1 MARNGLPLHQQ
12 NRPPPTHSLREPMDT
27 PHPKAEAQDLSPSPQ
42 QTRRWQWL
50 IFNNQTGLGLA
61 LTVPTLIAIFGVVL
75 IPFFS
80 SLWLSLHRR
89 DIGRPQ
95 LDGFVGLGN
104 YFKLLHDPRFL
115 SSLAITIGFSLSSV
129 ILELILGVA
138 IALVLNE
145 HFRGRGFVRGL
156 VILPWAIPSIVA
168 AAMWQWIFNA
178 DYGALNALLT
188 QLGLIESYQ
197 VWLANPSAARVLIVL
212 ANVWKETPFTVL
224 LVLAALQGIPK
235 DLYEAATVDGAST
248 WQRFLSITLRLL
260 TPVIMVIGFLQ
271 LLWGLQTFELVYIVT
286 SGGPGS
292 STELLSLRIYA
303 QTFRSLRFGYGASI
317 AYLTGLLVLIPA
329 FFYIRAAYRSI
340 VEY

>member
-1 MARNGLPLHQQ
+1 ML
-12 NRPPPTHSLREPMDT
+12 
-27 PHPKAEAQDLSPSPQ
+27 KSPSNHRSG
-42 QTRRWQWL
+42 RRFLQRL
-50 IFNNQTGLGLA
+50 NLFNQKGLGLL
-61 LTVPTLIAIFGVVL
+61 LTLPTLIAIFGVVL
-75 IPFFS
+75 VPFTS
-80 SLWLSLHRR
+80 SLALSLQRR

-104 YFKLLHDPRFL
+104 YLKLLEDDRFI
-115 SSLAITIGFSLSSV
+115 SSLTITIGFSLISV
-129 ILELILGVA
+129 ILELILGIA

-145 HFRGRGFVRGL
+145 RFVGRGFVRGL
-156 VILPWAIPSIVA
+156 IILPWALPAIVA

-188 QLGLIESYQ
+188 QLGLMDSYQ
-197 VWLANPSAARVLIVL
+197 IWLGNTTTARILIIV

-235 DLYEAATVDGAST
+235 DLYEAAKVDGASA
-248 WQRFLSITLRLL
+248 WQRFRSITLRLL

-286 SGGPGS
+286 SGGPAS

-329 FFYIRAAYRSI
+329 IFYIRAAYRSI

>member
-1 MARNGLPLHQQ
+1 MKG
-12 NRPPPTHSLREPMDT
+12 
-27 PHPKAEAQDLSPSPQ
+27 
-42 QTRRWQWL
+42 
-50 IFNNQTGLGLA
+50 
-61 LTVPTLIAIFGVVL
+61 VL

-80 SLWLSLHRR
+80 SLWLSLQRR

-104 YFKLLHDPRFL
+104 YAKLLHDPRFL
-115 SSLAITIGFSLSSV
+115 NSLVLTIGFSLSSV
-129 ILELILGVA
+129 ILELILGIA
-138 IALVLNE
+138 IAMVLNE

-156 VILPWAIPSIVA
+156 IILPWALPSIVA

-188 QLGLIESYQ
+188 QLGLMDSYQ
-197 VWLANPSAARVLIVL
+197 VWLGDPTSARILIVL

-235 DLYEAATVDGAST
+235 DLYEAATVDGASA
-248 WQRFLSITLRLL
+248 WQQFISITLRLL

-271 LLWGLQTFELVYIVT
+271 LLWGLQTFELIYIVT
-286 SGGPGS
+286 SGGPAS
-292 STELLSLRIYA
+292 STELLSLRIYS

-317 AYLTGLLVLIPA
+317 AYLTGLLVMIPA

>member
-1 MARNGLPLHQQ
+1 VDALHTNSSNKVQS
-12 NRPPPTHSLREPMDT
+12 TH
-27 PHPKAEAQDLSPSPQ
+27 HPKP
-42 QTRRWQWL
+42 RFQWL
-50 IFNNQTGLGLA
+50 RLNNQAGLGLA
-61 LTVPTLIAIFGVVL
+61 LMIPTLIAIFAVVL

-80 SLWLSLHRR
+80 SFWLSLQRR

-104 YFKLLHDPRFL
+104 YVKLLHDPRFL
-115 SSLAITIGFSLSSV
+115 NSLAITVGFSLSSV
-129 ILELILGVA
+129 AIELVLGIA
-138 IALVLNE
+138 IALVLNQQ
-145 HFRGRGFVRGL
+145 FKGRGFVRGL
-156 VILPWAIPSIVA
+156 IILPWALPSIVA

-188 QLGLIESYQ
+188 QLGLIDSYQ
-197 VWLANPSAARVLIVL
+197 IWLANPTYARILIVV

-235 DLYEAATVDGAST
+235 DLYEAATVDGASI
-248 WQRFLSITLRLL
+248 WQQFFHITLRLL
-260 TPVIMVIGFLQ
+260 LPVIMVIGFLQ
-271 LLWGLQTFELVYIVT
+271 FLWGLQTFELVYVVT
-286 SGGPGS
+286 NGGPAS

-303 QTFRSLRFGYGASI
+303 QTFRSLRFGYGAAM

>member
-1 MARNGLPLHQQ
+1 MDNLH
-12 NRPPPTHSLREPMDT
+12 PTS
-27 PHPKAEAQDLSPSPQ
+27 EAQISPPSSQRKP
-42 QTRRWQWL
+42 RLQWL
-50 IFNNQTGLGLA
+50 NLNSQKSLGLA
-61 LTVPTLIAIFGVVL
+61 LTIPTLIAIFGVVL

-80 SLWLSLHRR
+80 SLWLSLQRR

-104 YFKLLHDPRFL
+104 YAKLLHDPRFL
-115 SSLAITIGFSLSSV
+115 NSLVLTIGFSLSSV
-129 ILELILGVA
+129 ILELILGIA

-156 VILPWAIPSIVA
+156 IILPWALPSIVA

-188 QLGLIESYQ
+188 QLGLMDSYQ
-197 VWLANPSAARVLIVL
+197 VWLGDPTSARILIVL

-235 DLYEAATVDGAST
+235 DLYEAATVDGASA
-248 WQRFLSITLRLL
+248 WQQFISITLRLL

-271 LLWGLQTFELVYIVT
+271 LLWGLQTFELIYIVT
-286 SGGPGS
+286 SGGPAS
-292 STELLSLRIYA
+292 STELLSLRIYS

-317 AYLTGLLVLIPA
+317 AYLTGLLVMIPA